1 MLLQSRKGK
10 AQEVEMHH
18 WLGWGMDYV
27 LRQAT
32 PGDAEAV
39 VLMHTLAHEE
49 CYPHLLSPAF
59 FAARRDAI
67 PERVARRRNH
77 LDVQDPRILAL
88 DANNEV
94 VGFADAG
101 PGRDEDGPVP
111 LELYSIYLL
120 ARAQGIG
127 LGAALVGAVIG
138 ESPAYLWVLEENLR
152 AQAFY
157 RRYGFQP
164 DGRRGLLPPEWEAL
178 PEMRMA
184 RTGRDGAASG

>member
-1 MLLQSRKGK
+1 
-10 AQEVEMHH
+10 
-18 WLGWGMDYV
+18 MDYV

-32 PGDAEAV
+32 PEDAEAV

-49 CYPHLLSPAF
+49 CYRHLLSTAF
-59 FAARRDAI
+59 FAARREAL

-77 LDVQDPRILAL
+77 LDVEDPRILAL

-101 PGRDEDGPVP
+101 PGRDADGPVA

-120 ARAQGIG
+120 GRAQGIG
-127 LGAALVGAVIG
+127 LGAALMGAAIG
-138 ESPAYLWVLEENLR
+138 ESPAYLWVLEDNLR

-157 RRYGFQP
+157 RRLGFRP
-164 DGRRGLLPPEWEAL
+164 DGQRGLLPPEWESL
-178 PEMRMA
+178 PELRMV
-184 RTGRDGAASG
+184 RTGP

>member
-1 MLLQSRKGK
+1 
-10 AQEVEMHH
+10 
-18 WLGWGMDYV
+18 MDYV

-49 CYPHLLSPAF
+49 CYSHLLSPAF
-59 FAARRDAI
+59 FAARRQAV

-77 LDVQDPRILAL
+77 LDVEDPRILAV

-120 ARAQGIG
+120 GRAQGMG
-127 LGAALVGAVIG
+127 LGTALLGAAIG
-138 ESPAYLWVLEENLR
+138 ESPAYLWVLEDNVR

-157 RRYGFQP
+157 RRLGFRP
-164 DGRRGLLPPEWEAL
+164 DGRRGVLPPEWEGL
-178 PEMRMA
+178 PEMRMVRA
-184 RTGRDGAASG
+184 GR

>member
-1 MLLQSRKGK
+1 
-10 AQEVEMHH
+10 MHH
-18 WLGWGMDYV
+18 WLRWGMDYV

-32 PGDAEAV
+32 PDDAEAIV
-39 VLMHTLAHEE
+39 RMHTLAHEE

-59 FAARRDAI
+59 FAARREAI

-77 LDVQDPRILAL
+77 LDVEDPRVIAV
-88 DANNEV
+88 DANNAV

-111 LELYSIYLL
+111 LELYSIYIL

-127 LGAALVGAVIG
+127 LGSALVGAAIG
-138 ESPAYLWVLEENLR
+138 ESPAYLWVLEDNLR

-157 RRYGFQP
+157 RRHGFQP
-164 DGRRGLLPPEWEAL
+164 DGKRGLLPPEWEAL
-178 PEMRMA
+178 PEMRMV
-184 RTGRDGAASG
+184 RSGRPVDQLRSN